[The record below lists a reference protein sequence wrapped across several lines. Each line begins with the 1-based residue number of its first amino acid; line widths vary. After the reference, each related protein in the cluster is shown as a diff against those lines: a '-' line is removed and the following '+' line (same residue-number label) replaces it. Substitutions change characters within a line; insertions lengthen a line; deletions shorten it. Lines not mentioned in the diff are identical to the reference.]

1 MVQGFDPSDL
11 IAQPFHGVDLPLPEK
26 QSGKV
31 RDWYSIPDEKR
42 LIVTTDR
49 LSAFDRVLAAVPYKG
64 QVLNQLSAWWFS
76 QTAGIIP
83 NHVLSLPDPNAL
95 IAREVAPFSV
105 EVIVRGYIT
114 GVTTTALWYRYALG
128 EREIYGYHFPDGLR
142 KNQPLPE
149 PMITPTTKGGPT
161 GHDERLTCAQVVEQ
175 GHLDARTWDLVQA
188 AAIGLFKRGQQIAR
202 QAGLILVDTK
212 YEFGRASD
220 GQVMLIDEV
229 HTPELV
235 SFLEGGHLSGLF

>member
-76 QTAGIIP
+76 QTAGHHP
-83 NHVLSLPDPNAL
+83 EPRAEPARSKRADRPRSGAVLRRSHRARLYYRSDNHSVMVPLRAWR
-95 IAREVAPFSV
+95 ARN
-105 EVIVRGYIT
+105 
-114 GVTTTALWYRYALG
+114 LWL
-128 EREIYGYHFPDGLR
+128 
-142 KNQPLPE
+142 PLP
-149 PMITPTTKGGPT
+149 GWF
-161 GHDERLTCAQVVEQ
+161 A
-175 GHLDARTWDLVQA
+175 
-188 AAIGLFKRGQQIAR
+188 
-202 QAGLILVDTK
+202 
-212 YEFGRASD
+212 
-220 GQVMLIDEV
+220 
-229 HTPELV
+229 
-235 SFLEGGHLSGLF
+235 